1 MGRQDLR
8 RLQIDVVESVD
19 RRVRV
24 RRRHHDVVTERLARP
39 HVSIA
44 ACNVQHDIATS
55 AHPGS
60 REITSPDRTQMLSS
74 VPERDRAQHPAQHPP
89 RLCCVATC
97 RTALQATCRALQAW
111 CTALQLVLNRPRP
124 MLLSILRDTVAL
136 EQLARTCN
144 RGEMLEGEMIEVA
157 ALSSFMSKP
166 IPASIAR
173 TAVSASMSYLQPC
186 TCQPLS
192 LVPLPL
198 SSLALLSSPLRS
210 SPLSLSP
217 PLLAAPPL
225 SSVRLWCGKVATRA
239 RPDPSARMG
248 CRS

>member
-1 MGRQDLR
+1 MFPSQHATCNRI
-8 RLQIDVVESVD
+8 LQHRHI
-19 RRVRV
+19 RVP
-24 RRRHHDVVTERLARP
+24 ER
-39 HVSIA
+39 SQ
-44 ACNVQHDIATS
+44 C
-55 AHPGS
+55 
-60 REITSPDRTQMLSS
+60 PDRTQRLSS
-74 VPERDRAQHPAQHPP
+74 VPECDRAQHPAQHPP
-89 RLCCVATC
+89 RLCCVATS

-111 CTALQLVLNRPRP
+111 CTALQRVINRPRP

-239 RPDPSARMG
+239 RPGPSARMG

>member
-1 MGRQDLR
+1 MFPSQHATCNRI
-8 RLQIDVVESVD
+8 LQHRHI
-19 RRVRV
+19 RVP
-24 RRRHHDVVTERLARP
+24 ER
-39 HVSIA
+39 SQ
-44 ACNVQHDIATS
+44 C
-55 AHPGS
+55 
-60 REITSPDRTQMLSS
+60 PDRTQRLSS

-89 RLCCVATC
+89 RLCCVATS
-97 RTALQATCRALQAW
+97 RTALQATCRLLQAW
-111 CTALQLVLNRPRP
+111 CTALQRVLNRPRP

-186 TCQPLS
+186 TCQH
-192 LVPLPL
+192 PLPRSSPSLL
-198 SSLALLSSPLRS
+198 SRSPLQSPPLLSSPLLSRS
-210 SPLSLSP
+210 SP

-239 RPDPSARMG
+239 RPGPSARMG